1 MIRRI
6 AGRNNAAV
14 KLAGKLQ
21 KKKYRT
27 DRGLFLAEGLDL
39 LLAAEAAG
47 VSPVEILVRDD
58 LVNRVPGRLQREAEA
73 GTLDIGV
80 CDAETL
86 AGVSSLGGSSDV
98 IALFPLPPWSLNDV
112 HLGEGTTVYL
122 HALGDPGNVGTIVRG
137 AVAFGAA
144 GVACSPGTAD
154 PYSPKAVRAGMGAQ
168 FLVPVVTEVGL
179 SDLEAKLDVEMA
191 RGGSPVTVVVAD
203 PRGDTDSRAL
213 RGVAGARPGAA
224 GSHGGVVLV
233 MGSERGGLPEFRRP
247 VVRVAIPQ
255 ARFDSLNVAMAATV
269 LLYELS
275 F

>member
-58 LVNRVPGRLQREAEA
+58 LVSRVPGRLQREAEA
-73 GTLDIGV
+73 GALDIGV

-86 AGVSSLGGSSDV
+86 AGVSSLGGSADV

-144 GVACSPGTAD
+144 GVTCSPGTAD

-168 FLVPVVTEVGL
+168 FLIPVVTEVGL
-179 SDLEAKLDVEMA
+179 GDLEAKLDVEKA
-191 RGGSPVTVVVAD
+191 KGGSPVAVVLAD
-203 PRGDTDSRAL
+203 PHGDCSSRGL
-213 RGVAGARPGAA
+213 RDAA
-224 GSHGGVVLV
+224 NGGVVLV
-233 MGSERGGLPEFRRP
+233 MGPERGGLPEFHRP
-247 VVRVAIPQ
+247 VLRVAIPQ
-255 ARFDSLNVAMAATV
+255 VRFDSLNVAMAATV